1 VNDLFLFNS
10 PPRSGNVFLT
20 YLFSMFI
27 GGPVTKCLEIEKYSD
42 TSQKQAVFFRNPYKA
57 IPSTVVKAR
66 VDWDTGFDD
75 LSELKNNIESCAK
88 EYLTAIKEAKKN
100 VSNLYIGKSEN
111 MMTDPIGTIKD
122 IALFFDFKIKENHGL
137 TNEQVYEYVKHQMA
151 NTEKTRVDRHGETI
165 VETLM
170 SKHDG
175 HMPREKTAQRILMD
189 NLIQEINFDI
199 VKECYNEYLLIKSTN
214 AKEGQKWEY

>member
-1 VNDLFLFNS
+1 MSDLFLFNS

-42 TSQKQAVFFRNPYKA
+42 TSQKQAVFFRNPFES

-66 VDWDTGFDD
+66 IDWNRDFNDI
-75 LSELKNNIESCAK
+75 SELKNNIETSAR
-88 EYLTAIKEAKKN
+88 EYLKAIKESKLN
-100 VSNLYIGKSEN
+100 SSNLYIGKSED
-111 MMTDPIGTIKD
+111 MMYNPIGTIKD
-122 IALFFDFKIKENHGL
+122 IALFFDFEIKENHGL
-137 TNEQVYEYVKHQMA
+137 TNEQVYEYIKHQMS
-151 NTEKTRVDRHGETI
+151 NTEKTRVDRHGETV

-175 HMPREKTAQRILMD
+175 HLPREKIAQRVLMD
-189 NLIQEINFDI
+189 NLIQELDSD
-199 VKECYNEYLLIKSTN
+199 VVQECYNEYISIISTN
-214 AKEGQKWEY
+214 AKEGQRWAS

>member
-1 VNDLFLFNS
+1 MSDLFLFNS

-42 TSQKQAVFFRNPYKA
+42 TSQKQAVFFRNPFES

-66 VDWDTGFDD
+66 IDWNRDFDD
-75 LSELKNNIESCAK
+75 ISELKNNIETSAR
-88 EYLTAIKEAKKN
+88 EYLKAIKESKLN
-100 VSNLYIGKSEN
+100 SSNLYIGKSED
-111 MMTDPIGTIKD
+111 MMYDPIGTIKD
-122 IALFFDFKIKENHGL
+122 IALFFDFEIKENHGL
-137 TNEQVYEYVKHQMA
+137 TNEQVYEYIKHQMA
-151 NTEKTRVDRHGETI
+151 NTEKTRVDRHGETV

-175 HMPREKTAQRILMD
+175 HLPREKIAQRVLMD
-189 NLIQEINFDI
+189 NLIQELDSD
-199 VKECYNEYLLIKSTN
+199 VVQECYNEYISIISTN
-214 AKEGQKWEY
+214 AKEGQRWAS